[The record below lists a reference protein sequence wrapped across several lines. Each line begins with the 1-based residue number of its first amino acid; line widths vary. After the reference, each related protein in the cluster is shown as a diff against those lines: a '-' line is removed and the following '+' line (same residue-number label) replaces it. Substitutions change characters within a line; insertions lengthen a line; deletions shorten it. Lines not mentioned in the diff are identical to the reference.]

1 MYGGHA
7 TRWRR
12 VDSGLVGR
20 ILTGWFLVRHRMRAH
35 WRLLLASGLGVLLAA
50 TLLGAVPTYSDAMA
64 DLGLR
69 FRLDRGLPDPRQ
81 RILYLDIDNSTL
93 GDPADAQR
101 RAALDTVTGARI
113 GWLGDGLVTED
124 RSQRLTARLEQPNAE
139 AWPAFVAGVS
149 HLADYVEVTE
159 GRMPAEGATVEV
171 VLPEG
176 YQRFARLGDTIRLT
190 LPPVDDCPRIPGS
203 DDAATAAAEVRCRPT
218 TVATAST
225 AATVVGFVRQRNP
238 ADLRWQIVDGEWAVP
253 RKPGLDNPDNP
264 DRPQP
269 GAGGWWL
276 LTTAEQ
282 YRGTLAQRLPELR
295 SRHRVGLV
303 PDLREVGVREVT
315 DALASIQAWQDD
327 ARVTLGL
334 SAHGVTSFADQLA
347 VYRNAQTFS
356 RVPLLIILLQI
367 VGVIGFYIVL
377 IASMLAERRGAEL
390 SVYRSRGASVG
401 QLVGLALF
409 EGLLLAVPA
418 AVAAPWLAGR
428 VVALLGHASLF
439 ERTTGGADLPV
450 SVGPE
455 AYLLAAAGAAFSVLA
470 MAIPAWAAARRGVI
484 DDQRERA
491 RPRRRGF
498 AQRYYLDVAL
508 VALAGLQW
516 WQLER
521 SGTALDPKSL
531 GGWSS
536 DPLLLSFPLVAMLA
550 ITAIVLRTYAPLL
563 RLAVRLS
570 QPLRGVAVAVGLRQT
585 SRSPATHA
593 RLLMLLVMATSVATF
608 AASYGPTVGRSFRER
623 VQYEAGVDLRARVRE
638 PGPRMQ
644 QPLEDVRALP
654 GVAEATFAYRGNLR
668 AGSGGEVTVLGIDD
682 GARVGPMLWTR
693 PDFASEPVPALLER
707 IRPPAEGSA
716 GIALPE
722 TAVAIQAQL
731 FLDLQG
737 RLPGIAARLRDAT
750 GEYFDARFEEITPSE
765 WRQMTAAIPV
775 GAVRPVSLVAFR
787 MESSL
792 FVRRE
797 GSLYFDD
804 LASIDAQ
811 GRATAL
817 YDFEL
822 PAGWTAYTQAGIQE
836 TFALSN
842 TRARSKAQ
850 SGRWSWT
857 AGPPS
862 RESVVA
868 VGGPAT
874 LAGLFSTSAL
884 KQFGLRE
891 GDLTTMT
898 LPNGVQVPLRVAGV
912 LNLFPTLDPGSGFI
926 VADRRQLR
934 AISGTASTSGPFA
947 NELWVDFDASLPL
960 ADQQAVTAQLE
971 RRFTSPVWIAEPLLQ
986 AAMVEEA
993 DADPTLVASGSGILL
1008 VAAAAVLILAAAG
1021 FVVTA
1026 VIAVGARRTEFAV
1039 LRALGITPRQIL
1051 WSLLLE
1057 WSVLAVLGVVLG
1069 VVLGRQIAG
1078 VMLSSLS
1085 VTPAGT
1091 RVVPPFIVESDWL
1104 SISAGTAV
1112 VVALAAIAL
1121 VLAWRA
1127 VARRANAEVL
1137 RQTQ

>member
-1 MYGGHA
+1 M
-7 TRWRR
+7 
-12 VDSGLVGR
+12 
-20 ILTGWFLVRHRMRAH
+20 
-35 WRLLLASGLGVLLAA
+35 LLAA
-50 TLLGAVPTYSDAMA
+50 TLLGAVPTYTDAMA

-93 GDPADAQR
+93 GDLTDVQR
-101 RAALDTVTGARI
+101 RTALDTVTRARV
-113 GWLGDGLVTED
+113 GWLGDELVTVE
-124 RSQRLTARLEQPNAE
+124 RSQRLTATVARDGVE
-139 AWPAFVAGVS
+139 AWPAFIAGVS
-149 HLADYVEVTE
+149 GLASHVEITD
-159 GRMPAEGATVEV
+159 GRLPAEGAAVEV

-176 YQRFARLGDTIRLT
+176 YQRFARLGDAVRLA
-190 LPPVDDCPRIPGS
+190 LPPMDDCPRIPGS
-203 DDAATAAAEVRCRPT
+203 DDPAVAAAEVRCRPT
-218 TVATAST
+218 ATVTAST
-225 AATVVGFVRQRNP
+225 TATVVGFVRQRAP
-238 ADLRWQIVDGEWAVP
+238 SDLRWQIVDDSWAVP
-253 RKPGLDNPDNP
+253 EKPGGDNPS
-264 DRPQP
+264 P
-269 GAGGWWL
+269 GNGGLLL

-282 YRGTLAQRLPELR
+282 YRGALAQRLPELR
-295 SRHRVGLV
+295 SRHRAGLV
-303 PDLREVGVREVT
+303 PDLGEVGVREVT

-334 SAHGVTSFADQLA
+334 PAHGITTFADQLA

-377 IASMLAERRGAEL
+377 IASMLAERRAAEL

-401 QLVGLALF
+401 QLVALALF
-409 EGLLLAVPA
+409 EGLLLAIPA
-418 AVAAPWLAGR
+418 AAVAPWLAGR
-428 VVALLGHASLF
+428 VVALLGRTSLF
-439 ERTTGGADLPV
+439 DRTTGGDGLPV
-450 SVGPE
+450 TVGPE
-455 AYLLAAAGAAFSVLA
+455 AYLLAAAGATLSVLA

-498 AQRYYLDVAL
+498 VQRYYLDVGL

-550 ITAIVLRTYAPLL
+550 VTAIVLRTYAPVL

-623 VQYEAGVDLRARVRE
+623 ALYEAGVDLRARVRE
-638 PGPRMQ
+638 PGPGMQ
-644 QPLEDVRALP
+644 QPIEAVRALP
-654 GVAEATFAYRGNLR
+654 GVADATYAYRGTLR
-668 AGSGGEVTVLGIDD
+668 VAGGGEVAVLGVDD
-682 GARVGPMLWTR
+682 AARVAPMIWTR
-693 PDFASEPVPALLER
+693 ADFASEPLPALLGR

-716 GIALPE
+716 GIALPD
-722 TAVAIQAQL
+722 TAVAVQAQM
-731 FLDLQG
+731 FLDQQG
-737 RLPGIAARLRDAT
+737 RLPGIAARLRDAS
-750 GEYFDARFEEITPSE
+750 GEYYDARFEEIVPGA
-765 WRQMTAAIPV
+765 WRQMTAPIPV
-775 GAVRPVSLVAFR
+775 GATRPVSLVAFR
-787 MESSL
+787 MEPSL

-797 GSLYFDD
+797 GSLYVDD
-804 LASIDAQ
+804 LASIDDQ
-811 GRATAL
+811 GRVTAL

-836 TFALSN
+836 SFALSN

-857 AGPPS
+857 SSPPS
-862 RESVVA
+862 RASVVV

-874 LAGLFSTSAL
+874 LAGLFSANALAQLGVRDGDVTSTT
-884 KQFGLRE
+884 
-891 GDLTTMT
+891 LT
-898 LPNGVQVPLRVAGV
+898 NGVQIPLRVAGV
-912 LNLFPTLDPGSGFI
+912 LDLFPTLDPASGFI
-926 VADRRQLR
+926 VVDRRQLR
-934 AISGTASTSGPFA
+934 AVSGTASASGPFA
-947 NELWVDFDASLPL
+947 NELWVDFDAAVPL
-960 ADQQAVTAQLE
+960 ADQRAVSVQLSQ
-971 RRFTSPVWIAEPLLQ
+971 RFTSPVWIAEPLLQ

-1008 VAAAAVLILAAAG
+1008 VAAVAVLILAAAG
-1021 FVVTA
+1021 FTVTA

-1039 LRALGITPRQIL
+1039 LRALGITPRQL
-1051 WSLLLE
+1051 LRSLLLE

-1069 VVLGRQIAG
+1069 IVLGRQIAR

-1091 RVVPPFIVESDWL
+1091 RVVPPFVVQSDWWGIA
-1104 SISAGTAV
+1104 SGTAV
-1112 VVALAAIAL
+1112 VVVLAAVSL

>member
-1 MYGGHA
+1 M
-7 TRWRR
+7 
-12 VDSGLVGR
+12 
-20 ILTGWFLVRHRMRAH
+20 TGWFLVRHRMRAH

-50 TLLGAVPTYSDAMA
+50 TLLGAVPTYTDAMA

-93 GDPADAQR
+93 GDPADVQR
-101 RAALDTVTGARI
+101 RAALDIVTEARI
-113 GWLGDGLVTED
+113 GWLGDRLVTEE
-124 RSQRLTARLEQPNAE
+124 RSQRLTARVEQPDAE

-149 HLADYVEVTE
+149 HLADSVEVTE
-159 GRMPAEGATVEV
+159 GRMPAEGAAVEV

-176 YQRFARLGDTIRLT
+176 YQRFARLGEVIRLT
-190 LPPVDDCPRIPGS
+190 LPPIDDCPRIPGS
-203 DDAATAAAEVRCRPT
+203 DDPAIAAAEVRCRPT
-218 TVATAST
+218 ATATAST
-225 AATVVGFVRQRNP
+225 TATVVGFVRQRDP
-238 ADLRWQIVDGEWAVP
+238 SDLRWQIVDGAWTAPE
-253 RKPGLDNPDNP
+253 KPATDNPS
-264 DRPQP
+264 P
-269 GAGGWWL
+269 GDGGLLL

-282 YRGTLAQRLPELR
+282 YRGALAQRLPELR

-315 DALASIQAWQDD
+315 DALASIQAWQAD
-327 ARVTLGL
+327 ARVTLEL
-334 SAHGVTSFADQLA
+334 PAHGITSFADQLA

-367 VGVIGFYIVL
+367 VGVIGFYVVL
-377 IASMLAERRGAEL
+377 IASMLAERRAAEL
-390 SVYRSRGASVG
+390 SMYRSRGASVG
-401 QLVGLALF
+401 QLVALALF
-409 EGLLLAVPA
+409 EGLLLAAPA
-418 AVAAPWLAGR
+418 AAIAPWLAGR
-428 VVALLGHASLF
+428 LVALLGHAALF

-455 AYLLAAAGAAFSVLA
+455 AYLLAAAGAALSVLA

-498 AQRYYLDVAL
+498 VQQYYLDVAL

-521 SGTALDPKSL
+521 SGTALNPKSL

-585 SRSPATHA
+585 ARAPATHA

-623 VQYEAGVDLRARVRE
+623 AQYETGVDLRARVRE

-644 QPLEDVRALP
+644 QPLEDVRTLT
-654 GVAEATFAYRGNLR
+654 GVAGATYAYRGNLR
-668 AGSGGEVTVLGIDD
+668 VGGGGDVAVLGIDD
-682 GARVGPMLWTR
+682 AALVAPMLWTR
-693 PDFASEPVPALLER
+693 PDFASEPLSALLER

-722 TAVAIQAQL
+722 AAVAIQAQL
-731 FLDLQG
+731 FFDLQG
-737 RLPGIAARLRDAT
+737 RPPGIAVRLRDAT
-750 GEYFDARFEEITPSE
+750 GEYFDARFEEIVPGE
-765 WRQMTAAIPV
+765 WRQMTAVIPA

-787 MESSL
+787 MEASL

-797 GSLYFDD
+797 GSLSFDD
-804 LASIDAQ
+804 LASVDAQ
-811 GRATAL
+811 GRTTAL

-822 PAGWTAYTQAGIQE
+822 PAGWTAYAQAGARE

-868 VGGPAT
+868 VGGPST
-874 LAGLFSTSAL
+874 LAGLFSTNAL
-884 KQFGLRE
+884 KQFGLQE

-898 LPNGVQVPLRVAGV
+898 LPNGVQVSLRVAGV
-912 LNLFPTLDPGSGFI
+912 LNLFPSLDPGSGFI

-934 AISGTASTSGPFA
+934 AIFSTASASGPFA

-960 ADQQAVTAQLE
+960 AEQRAVVAQLE

-986 AAMVEEA
+986 AAMVDEA

-1008 VAAAAVLILAAAG
+1008 VAAVAVLVLAAAG

-1026 VIAVGARRTEFAV
+1026 VIAVAARRTEFAV

-1051 WSLLLE
+1051 RSLLLE
-1057 WSVLAVLGVVLG
+1057 WGVLAVLGVVLG
-1069 VVLGRQIAG
+1069 VVLGRQIAK

-1085 VTPAGT
+1085 VTAAGT
-1091 RVVPPFIVESDWL
+1091 RVVPPFTVESDWS
-1104 SISAGTAV
+1104 SISAGTLV
-1112 VVALAAIAL
+1112 VVALAAVAL